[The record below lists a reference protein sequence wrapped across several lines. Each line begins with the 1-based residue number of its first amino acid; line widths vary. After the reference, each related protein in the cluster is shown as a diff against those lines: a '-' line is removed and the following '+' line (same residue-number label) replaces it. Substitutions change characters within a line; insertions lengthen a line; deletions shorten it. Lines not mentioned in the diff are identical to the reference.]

1 MLKGKKINAFLHFQQ
16 QPKIKHFSA
25 FFSDKQQECDIPT
38 YGSGSGASQSHLL
51 AAPSSS
57 SLPNNAA
64 TAAALQVQSIIS

>member
-1 MLKGKKINAFLHFQQ
+1 L
-16 QPKIKHFSA
+16 P
-25 FFSDKQQECDIPT
+25 FSDKQQECDIPT

-64 TAAALQVQSIIS
+64 TAAALQVWNSKLID